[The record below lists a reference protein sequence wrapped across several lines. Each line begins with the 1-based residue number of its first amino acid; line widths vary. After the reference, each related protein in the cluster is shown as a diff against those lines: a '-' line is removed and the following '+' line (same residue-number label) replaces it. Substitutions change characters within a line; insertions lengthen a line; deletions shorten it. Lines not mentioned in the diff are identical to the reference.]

1 MEIILINEKNNSLIK
16 QKNLRILDLKYE
28 IDRDNSYK
36 YKKKTA
42 ISIWWITVFKLIL
55 LFRLL
60 REQFYVLIN
69 FQSKFVHLLSLLNL
83 DVF

>member
-36 YKKKTA
+36 YKKK
-42 ISIWWITVFKLIL
+42 
-55 LFRLL
+55 
-60 REQFYVLIN
+60 Q
-69 FQSKFVHLLSLLNL
+69 LSL
-83 DVF
+83 FGG

>member
-36 YKKKTA
+36 YKKTA

-60 REQFYVLIN
+60 REQFYVLID
-69 FQSKFVHLLSLLNL
+69 FQSKFVHLLSLLDP